1 MIAQSTSEYLD
12 THGIAPKFT
21 REMVEAATR
30 VNYGQDSD
38 QIHALE
44 GACSL
49 ATTGATSIKGGNWQI
64 FEQFLKRSQ
73 ANVFLNTTVLS
84 IKQKSE
90 GKWTVKT
97 NDGTGHYTGV
107 ILAAPFHQTNI
118 DVPSEISEQI
128 PEQPYVHLHVTLLS
142 TTAATP
148 DPAYFG
154 LAPGSHIPS
163 MVLTTYEGVRNG
175 GKEPEFNSL
184 SYHGYITKDVP
195 GTPDQRVVKIFSK
208 ERVSDEW
215 LDKIFP
221 GQVGWVYRK
230 EWDAYPKLP
239 PTTTFPPVKLANGF
253 YYVNAFE
260 PFISTME
267 TETISSRNVV
277 DALLTESFGTGIC
290 KAVEGE
296 EQVHEESA
304 DFVLGWDC

>member
-1 MIAQSTSEYLD
+1 MQ
-12 THGIAPKFT
+12 
-21 REMVEAATR
+21 
-30 VNYGQDSD
+30 
-38 QIHALE
+38 
-44 GACSL
+44 
-49 ATTGATSIKGGNWQI
+49 
-64 FEQFLKRSQ
+64 
-73 ANVFLNTTVLS
+73 VLS

-230 EWDAYPKLP
+230 E
-239 PTTTFPPVKLANGF
+239 V
-253 YYVNAFE
+253 
-260 PFISTME
+260 
-267 TETISSRNVV
+267 
-277 DALLTESFGTGIC
+277 LLLYRI
-290 KAVEGE
+290 
-296 EQVHEESA
+296 
-304 DFVLGWDC
+304 